1 MKKIKAKPHKTE
13 ENKNCLKGEGQKK
26 AEQFNQSKLIET
38 KRLVI
43 LYIQLN
49 TFKGSS

>member
-26 AEQFNQSKLIET
+26 QNNSIRAS
-38 KRLVI
+38 
-43 LYIQLN
+43 
-49 TFKGSS
+49 